1 MTSPVFTL
9 HVPADPEFR
18 SIASEMIGRYVDI
31 VGGSESDRVAFEAAL
46 TKAVDAMCTNGHG
59 EVELSC
65 VPLASGF
72 EIRLSCNGRTSVL
85 RHPLTAETY

>member
-9 HVPADPEFR
+9 HVPADPGFR
-18 SIASEMIGRYVDI
+18 SIASEMIGRYVGI

-46 TKAVDAMCTNGHG
+46 TKAVDTMCTSASG

-65 VPLASGF
+65 VPFESGF
-72 EIRLSCNGRTSVL
+72 EITLTCNGRTTVV
-85 RHPLTAETY
+85 RHPLTAGKH

>member
-31 VGGSESDRVAFEAAL
+31 AGGTESDRLAFEAAL
-46 TKAVDAMCTNGHG
+46 TKTVDAMCTNANGD
-59 EVELSC
+59 VELSC
-65 VPLASGF
+65 VPLATGF
-72 EIRLSCNGRTSVL
+72 EIRLTCNGQTSVL
-85 RHPLTAETY
+85 RHPLTAEKR

>member
-31 VGGSESDRVAFEAAL
+31 VGGTESDRVAFEAAL
-46 TKAVDAMCTNGHG
+46 SQAVATMCPNGHG
-59 EVELSC
+59 DVEFSC
-65 VPLASGF
+65 VPLGAGF
-72 EIRLSCNGRTSVL
+72 EIRLSCNGRSSVL
-85 RHPLTAETY
+85 RHPLTAEKH